1 MFWVR
6 NIAYGEEQEVQLASS
21 NVMGFQHSIG
31 GEEVILNT
39 LFKMPI
45 IFCHWLSEIL
55 KKNVRGGSMHVV
67 SNNSSSL

>member
-6 NIAYGEEQEVQLASS
+6 DIAYGEEQEVQLASS

-45 IFCHWLSEIL
+45 IFCH
-55 KKNVRGGSMHVV
+55 
-67 SNNSSSL
+67 